1 MIQRIS
7 RLHFKFH
14 SLLLRSW
21 LHGFGAFRVCLF
33 SLVLLFSFF
42 CAVHAQAQAHGVVA
56 LNSEIS
62 HVDLKNKVFL
72 FEDKFKKY
80 NLSAAWKEITA
91 DPESFLSDENT
102 LRLTTASSSY
112 WMLLRINNQSET
124 ENWVLDFGDTFNGR
138 SGFVRKIM
146 AYDVTSRKLILKI
159 FGNENE
165 ETEKRDNLI
174 EGALMLDLPI
184 GETSQLMFYVEPASK
199 KPFIIAP
206 RLSKK
211 TQYFGRGIKLLD
223 RHNMTVYLYIALLFM
238 MVTFSLIYRK
248 PHQLFGSLFLL
259 FGLVHYLTENTV
271 LYIDHSL
278 HEKTLFF
285 SYILMQVSVF
295 FVFYNYFYDKVI
307 SSVLVRQLSMA
318 LPVLAVIITA
328 FSVIAVPDDYAYFV
342 YLVAICMMAG
352 VSMMLFAAN
361 LRSRVLV
368 KYLIIIAGVLYTLSY
383 LIGSIA
389 IEFPIPYYAQYVT
402 YAYVYGQLVLSLL
415 LILSMPIRRPT
426 DRKTA
431 APLSGLSKNVFQST
445 SDFRDSKD
453 IADRERLLRVL
464 DREREL
470 LDEARTREA
479 EKTDEMRKAKDIADE
494 ANKAKSAFLAVIS
507 HEIRTPITGVLGMV
521 KLLLGTQLGAVQ
533 KDYAQTIQDSGEA
546 MLALLND
553 ILDYEKIESGKL
565 DLEIISFD
573 VRRMMQGIERLMT
586 GHAEAKNIGLI
597 LSIEPEVPEY
607 VVGDPTRLRQVV
619 LNLLSNAIKFTDHG
633 DVRILV
639 KTIDMGT
646 ASTED
651 KSKIATLSGSETVH
665 SLYFGVQDSGIG
677 LSAEAQKTL
686 FTPFTQAKAE
696 TTRKYGGT
704 GLGLSICQKLVNAMG
719 GEISVSSKESEGSTF
734 FFTLD
739 MQEGDPAEALNEDNG
754 GFDQFAQ
761 SGKSYKVL
769 AADDNSINLKVLNG
783 FLDKLGHQCFKAES
797 GEEAIEMLMKDHF
810 DLVLMDVNMRG
821 ISGLETTK
829 MIREMQHA
837 QKSAIPIVALTGNS
851 GQDAVHE
858 CYQAGM
864 DDFVLKPVNP
874 KSLAMIMGKLE
885 NSVFSNEITTKKYQ
899 KIRQTLISGE
909 GIAEGLDDTS
919 VQGVTQSD
927 AAPEVVASSLTAV
940 EVQPDNAADLK
951 VNAPSSLTI
960 DANDLPPLPSE
971 IDGDA
976 ATQGGDNKE
985 SENAFTNEPEF
996 APLQQMMQQGQTL
1009 EGGDDADIDS
1019 LVAGATAHEVEGE
1032 DNPSF
1037 LADIEARGKIFESSL
1052 LDALK
1057 LSMNQDELIGLL
1069 DGFDE
1074 KAQEI
1079 LNGLHDAHQKKDWA
1093 TLAQRAH
1100 EMKGMSGNFGLR
1112 ALSEFMKELEGIVK
1126 TKKFD
1131 DVEYFMVRIP
1141 MAYRLGIKRIR
1152 AWIAG

>member
-1 MIQRIS
+1 MLPS
-7 RLHFKFH
+7 
-14 SLLLRSW
+14 S
-21 LHGFGAFRVCLF
+21 AY
-33 SLVLLFSFF
+33 
-42 CAVHAQAQAHGVVA
+42 AQMHGVVA
-56 LNSEIS
+56 LNSEVS
-62 HVDLKNKVFL
+62 HVDLENKVFL

-80 NLSAAWKEITA
+80 NLSAAWKEITSN
-91 DPESFLSDENT
+91 PESFLADEDT
-102 LRLTTASSSY
+102 LRLTNASSSY

-146 AYDVTSRKLILKI
+146 AYDVTSRKLLLKI

-165 ETEKRDNLI
+165 EKEKRDNLI

-184 GETSQLMFYVEPASK
+184 GKTSQLMFYVEPASK

-206 RLSKK
+206 RLFKK

-223 RHNMTVYLYIALLFM
+223 RHNMTVYSYIALLFM

-259 FGLVHYLTENTV
+259 FGLIHYLTENTV
-271 LYIDHSL
+271 LYIDSGL

-295 FVFYNYFYDKVI
+295 YVFYNYFYDKVI
-307 SSVLVRQLSMA
+307 SSVLVRQLSMGV
-318 LPVLAVIITA
+318 PVLAVVVTA

-342 YLVAICMMAG
+342 YLLAICMMAALSI
-352 VSMMLFAAN
+352 VLFAAN
-361 LRSRVLV
+361 FRSRVLV
-368 KYLIIIAGVLYTLSY
+368 KYLIIIAGLLYTLSY
-383 LIGSIA
+383 LVGSIS
-389 IEFPIPYYAQYVT
+389 IEFPVPYYTQYVT
-402 YAYVYGQLVLSLL
+402 YAYVYGQLALSLL
-415 LILSMPIRRPT
+415 LILAMPIRRPT
-426 DRKTA
+426 DKKSA

-445 SDFRDSKD
+445 SNFRDSKD
-453 IADRERLLRVL
+453 VADRERLLRVL

-470 LDEARTREA
+470 LDEARKREA
-479 EKTDEMRKAKDIADE
+479 EKTDEMRLAKDLADD

-521 KLLLGTQLGAVQ
+521 KLLLSTQMSVIQ

-597 LSIEPEVPEY
+597 LSVEPEVPEY
-607 VVGDPTRLRQVV
+607 VVGDPTRLRQIV

-639 KTIDMGT
+639 KMIDMGA
-646 ASTED
+646 ASSED
-651 KSKIATLSGSETVH
+651 KTKISSLSGDQPVH

-677 LSAEAQKTL
+677 LSTEAQKNL

-719 GEISVSSKESEGSTF
+719 GEISVSSKENEGSMF

-739 MQEGDPAEALNEDNG
+739 MEEGDPAEALSEESG
-754 GFDQFAQ
+754 GFDQLAT

-769 AADDNSINLKVLNG
+769 CVDDNSINLKVLNG
-783 FLDKLGHQCFKAES
+783 FLDKLGHQCIKAES
-797 GEEAIEMLMKDHF
+797 GEESIELLMQDRY
-810 DLVLMDVNMRG
+810 DLILMDVNMRG
-821 ISGLETTK
+821 ISGLETTR
-829 MIREMQHA
+829 MIREMQHVE
-837 QKSAIPIVALTGNS
+837 KSAIPIVALTGNS

-874 KSLAMIMGKLE
+874 KGLSMIMGKLE
-885 NSVFSNEITTKKYQ
+885 TSTFGNEITTKRYKE
-899 KIRQTLISGE
+899 IREALINGGHESGSPVE
-909 GIAEGLDDTS
+909 GNAVTAE
-919 VQGVTQSD
+919 
-927 AAPEVVASSLTAV
+927 
-940 EVQPDNAADLK
+940 
-951 VNAPSSLTI
+951 PSSSNVLNVENTAMDVPQDSPSMI
-960 DANDLPPLPSE
+960 NVDDLPPLPAERDILGTDLDKITPDLTEAGS
-971 IDGDA
+971 
-976 ATQGGDNKE
+976 QP
-985 SENAFTNEPEF
+985 FTNEPEF
-996 APLQQMMQQGQTL
+996 SPLQKMMQNA
-1009 EGGDDADIDS
+1009 EVDDADDIDS
-1019 LVAGATAHEVEGE
+1019 LVANATEVDADEH
-1032 DNPSF
+1032 PSF
-1037 LADIEARGKIFESSL
+1037 LSDIEARGEIFESSL
-1052 LDALK
+1052 LEALK
-1057 LSMNQDELIGLL
+1057 LSMDQAELISLL

-1079 LNGLHDAHQKKDWA
+1079 LGGLNEAYQKKDWSS
-1093 TLAQRAH
+1093 LALRAH

-1112 ALSEFMKELEGIVK
+1112 ALSEFMKELETIVK
-1126 TKKFD
+1126 HKKFN

-1152 AWIAG
+1152 AWISG

>member
-7 RLHFKFH
+7 LLHPI
-14 SLLLRSW
+14 LRFFIPLSW
-21 LHGFGAFRVCLF
+21 RHGFGVFYVCFLCF
-33 SLVLLFSFF
+33 VLLSSVIDV
-42 CAVHAQAQAHGVVA
+42 APARAQSHGVVA

-62 HVDLKNKVFL
+62 HIDLENKVFL

-80 NLSAAWKEITA
+80 NLAAAWKEITA
-91 DPESFLSDENT
+91 NPEDFLSTEHT
-102 LRLTTASSSY
+102 LRLTTPSSSY

-138 SGFVRKIM
+138 SGFVRKVM

-206 RLSKK
+206 RLFKK

-271 LYIDHSL
+271 LYIDNSL

-318 LPVLAVIITA
+318 VPVLSVIITA
-328 FSVIAVPDDYAYFV
+328 FSVIAVPDDYAYLV

-352 VSMMLFAAN
+352 VSLMLFAAN

-383 LIGSIA
+383 LIGSIS
-389 IEFPIPYYAQYVT
+389 IEFPVPYYSEYVT

-470 LDEARTREA
+470 LDEARAREA
-479 EKTDEMRKAKDIADE
+479 EKTEEMRQAKDIADE

-597 LSIEPEVPEY
+597 LSVEPEVPEY

-639 KTIDMGT
+639 KTIDMGA
-646 ASTED
+646 ASVED
-651 KSKIATLSGSETVH
+651 KAKIASLSGGQAVH

-704 GLGLSICQKLVNAMG
+704 GLGLSICQKLVHAMG

-739 MQEGDPAEALNEDNG
+739 MEEGDPAEALSEDNG
-754 GFDQFAQ
+754 SFDQFTH

-797 GEEAIEMLMKDHF
+797 GEEAIEMLMAGQY

-829 MIREMQHA
+829 MIREMQHIE
-837 QKSAIPIVALTGNS
+837 KSAIPIVALTGNS

-885 NSVFSNEITTKKYQ
+885 SSVFANEMTTKKYQ
-899 KIRQTLISGE
+899 EIRQTLISGE
-909 GIAEGLDDTS
+909 GITESLDDS
-919 VQGVTQSD
+919 NDS
-927 AAPEVVASSLTAV
+927 AAKAEPAKQPEMQQPEIQPASTAHINVA
-940 EVQPDNAADLK
+940 AASP
-951 VNAPSSLTI
+951 VII
-960 DANDLPPLPSE
+960 DAHDLPPLPSQM
-971 IDGDA
+971 DDPLNGTA
-976 ATQGGDNKE
+976 ASQHDDKQNAQ
-985 SENAFTNEPEF
+985 NAFTSEPEF
-996 APLQQMMQQGQTL
+996 APLQQMMQQGDAFA
-1009 EGGDDADIDS
+1009 EGDDADIDA
-1019 LVAGATAHEVEGE
+1019 LVAGATVQEEE
-1032 DNPSF
+1032 DNPTF
-1037 LADIEARGKIFESSL
+1037 LHDIEARGEVFESSL
-1052 LDALK
+1052 LEALK
-1057 LSMNQDELIGLL
+1057 LSMDQGELMSLL

-1079 LNGLHDAHQKKDWA
+1079 LNGLHDAYQKKDWA
-1093 TLAQRAH
+1093 SLVQRAH

-1112 ALSEFMKELEGIVK
+1112 SLSEFMKELEGVVK
-1126 TKKFD
+1126 MKKFD
-1131 DVEYFMVRIP
+1131 DVEYFMVRVP

-1152 AWIAG
+1152 AWIKG

>member
-1 MIQRIS
+1 MTQR
-7 RLHFKFH
+7 R
-14 SLLLRSW
+14 LLLKS
-21 LHGFGAFRVCLF
+21 LFRLSVPKLSFSALGLFCVCLF
-33 SLVLLFSFF
+33 LSTVVSGLILPSR
-42 CAVHAQAQAHGVVA
+42 AVAQAHGVVA
-56 LNSEIS
+56 LNSEVS
-62 HVDLKNKVFL
+62 HLDLENKVFL

-91 DPESFLSDENT
+91 NPESFLSDEET
-102 LRLTTASSSY
+102 LRLTSASSSY

-159 FGNENE
+159 LGDENDE
-165 ETEKRDNLI
+165 KEKRDNLI

-184 GETSQLMFYVEPASK
+184 GETSQLMFYIEPASK

-206 RLSKK
+206 RLFKK

-223 RHNMTVYLYIALLFM
+223 RHNMTVYAYIALLFM

-259 FGLVHYLTENTV
+259 FGLVHYLTENTI
-271 LYIDHSL
+271 LYIDSAL
-278 HEKTLFF
+278 HEKTLFL

-295 FVFYNYFYDKVI
+295 YVFYNYFYDKVI

-318 LPVLAVIITA
+318 LPVLSVVITA

-342 YLVAICMMAG
+342 YLVAICIMACL
-352 VSMMLFAAN
+352 SIMLFAAN

-368 KYLIIIAGVLYTLSY
+368 KYLIIIAGLLYTLSY
-383 LIGSIA
+383 LVGSIS
-389 IEFPIPYYAQYVT
+389 IEFPLPYYAQYVT
-402 YAYVYGQLVLSLL
+402 YAYVYGQLALSVL
-415 LILSMPIRRPT
+415 LILAMPIRRPT
-426 DRKTA
+426 DKKSA

-445 SDFRDSKD
+445 SNFRDSKD
-453 IADRERLLRVL
+453 MADRERLLRVL

-470 LDEARTREA
+470 LDEARKREA
-479 EKTDEMRKAKDIADE
+479 EKTEEMRLAKDIADD

-521 KLLLGTQLGAVQ
+521 KLLLGTQMSVVQ

-553 ILDYEKIESGKL
+553 ILDYEKIESGNL

-573 VRRMMQGIERLMT
+573 VRRMMQGIERLMA
-586 GHAEAKNIGLI
+586 GHAEAKSIGLI
-597 LSIEPEVPEY
+597 LSVEPEVPEY
-607 VVGDPTRLRQVV
+607 VVGDPTRLRQIV

-639 KTIDMGT
+639 KMIDMG
-646 ASTED
+646 AAGSED
-651 KSKIATLSGSETVH
+651 KTKGSSLSGGQPVH

-677 LSAEAQKTL
+677 LSSEAQKNL

-719 GEISVSSKESEGSTF
+719 GEISVSSKENEGSMF

-739 MQEGDPAEALNEDNG
+739 MEEGDPAEAQSEETG
-754 GFDQFAQ
+754 GFDQFSN
-761 SGKSYKVL
+761 SGKSHKVL
-769 AADDNSINLKVLNG
+769 CVDDNSINLKVLNG
-783 FLDKLGHQCFKAES
+783 FLDKLGHQCVKAES
-797 GEEAIEMLMKDHF
+797 GEEAIERLMKDQF
-810 DLVLMDVNMRG
+810 DLILMDVNMRG
-821 ISGLETTK
+821 ISGLETTR

-858 CYQAGM
+858 CYQSGM

-874 KSLAMIMGKLE
+874 KSLSMIMGKLE
-885 NSVFSNEITTKKYQ
+885 SSHFANEITTKKY
-899 KIRQTLISGE
+899 KEIRQTLINDE
-909 GIAEGLDDTS
+909 TL
-919 VQGVTQSD
+919 
-927 AAPEVVASSLTAV
+927 V
-940 EVQPDNAADLK
+940 EVDVADRRVEERRDNAEPSAPVTLEGASIA
-951 VNAPSSLTI
+951 VNIPDQPSVVI
-960 DANDLPPLPSE
+960 EANDLPPLPVDLE
-971 IDGDA
+971 REAIDADA
-976 ATQGGDNKE
+976 AEPILAGGS
-985 SENAFTNEPEF
+985 SEAFASEPEF
-996 APLQQMMQQGQTL
+996 SPLQQMMQNA
-1009 EGGDDADIDS
+1009 EVDDSDDADIDS
-1019 LVAGATAHEVEGE
+1019 LVAGSTQGDSADE
-1032 DNPSF
+1032 NPSF
-1037 LADIEARGKIFESSL
+1037 LADIEARGEIFESSL
-1052 LDALK
+1052 LEALK
-1057 LSMNQDELIGLL
+1057 LSMDQGELISLL

-1079 LNGLHDAHQKKDWA
+1079 LGGLNEAYQKKDWSS
-1093 TLAQRAH
+1093 LAQRAH

-1112 ALSEFMKELEGIVK
+1112 ALSEFMKELETIVK
-1126 TKKFD
+1126 NKKFD

-1141 MAYRLGIKRIR
+1141 MSYRLGIKRIR